1 MAKTSEEL
9 KKMINS
15 TIYQNGAGQITGHGL
30 NLILNELA
38 NGVSGGGGV
47 GGGISLII
55 MDSLSTN
62 SSGSIMPVLSKEG
75 QEKNKK
81 LYDMYISAMENGFI
95 IPIYVDMSDILKLI
109 LGLLPSDGNNEVTK
123 LVLKNM
129 KQLAMLSPQHM
140 CIHIENQTLA
150 EYMVE
155 GINYQLTEI
164 GQPTITIDDIIGK
177 YLILISNEGL
187 GGLGGLGGSGDS
199 SESSSFM
206 MLLPN
211 GLVVLGFAL
220 DNLM

>member
-38 NGVSGGGGV
+38 NGVSSGGGV

-55 MDSLSTN
+55 MDSLSTD

-95 IPIYVDMSDILKLI
+95 IPIYIDMSMLFKILVEILINSGTDISEESLQLLTLLKSIKQYATISPMQTCIYMDQTFAATMIESINEGLI
-109 LGLLPSDGNNEVTK
+109 ALGYS
-123 LVLKNM
+123 
-129 KQLAMLSPQHM
+129 
-140 CIHIENQTLA
+140 
-150 EYMVE
+150 
-155 GINYQLTEI
+155 
-164 GQPTITIDDIIGK
+164 TITVDDIVGK
-177 YLILISNEGL
+177 YLIIVNYNNNML
-187 GGLGGLGGSGDS
+187 GNSSEDS
-199 SESSSFM
+199 SSTTAI
-206 MLLPN
+206 LLPN
-211 GLVVLGFAL
+211 GIVVSPEELNLGV
-220 DNLM
+220 